1 MIKTSRGLGLTEA
14 VVGVLGIFGL
24 SARGHVPFGLARAVL
39 VQPDSV
45 PAWVQQSV
53 LVEEALG
60 RADLSPA
67 IYEWR

>member
-1 MIKTSRGLGLTEA
+1 MIKTRRGLGLMEA

-24 SARGHVPFGLARAVL
+24 SGRGHVPFGLARAVS

-45 PAWVQQSV
+45 PAWVQRSV
-53 LVEEALG
+53 FVDEALG